1 MKVKLLYIVLIM
13 YNVALCQN
21 NSTPNNSNLLKSSN
35 DFINKAM
42 WYQNMPQYNYEKS
55 VYYYEKAIGAL
66 KQNERLFYEEIAS
79 IYLKRIDLLQI
90 NESYNTLDSIAN
102 IGWNYVELAKKHK
115 PNIQLECDYLYAWA
129 YIKLENGESKKA
141 LNLLSK
147 AIALSSEFK
156 TEDDIAK
163 TKAEKGYFYVR
174 YRTDY
179 DEKLALKYLKQSC
192 TFYER
197 KGIQNNPLL
206 LYKIY
211 TGLVLY
217 YSYVD
222 KDSIDVYNNKIKL
235 VLQHIQQPQCHAWH
249 YAAVGRDLNTYPPK
263 NQTKISAL
271 QYNQA
276 KENIMKALEI
286 YARYG
291 ITKNANIPYAY
302 GILGDISRNQ
312 GKYEDAVL
320 YYKKSYQNYL
330 ILQSR
335 KRALDMLAFVAG
347 AYELKG
353 DYKNALLYFKKYD
366 EEYVNYEK
374 EINDRSLKENE
385 LQINLLAQDKKLS
398 QKQQQQTIF
407 TIILIIVIILL
418 IALYRIY
425 YIKQSN
431 NKKLAH
437 LNDDLETKNHL
448 LDVKNAE
455 NELLLR
461 EIHHRVKNN
470 LEVVSSLLAL
480 QSAQIDD
487 ATTKDAMTEGQNRVN
502 SIGIVH
508 QKLYQGTNLGAVEM
522 KDYFLNLSESIL
534 DSFGAEQRIDLK
546 LAMENLDL
554 DIDTAVPLG
563 LIVNELLTNT
573 IKYAFPKGEKG
584 TITIKL
590 HKQDNNILR
599 LEVADNGVGKSG
611 ITHGTGFGGQLVSLL
626 TQQLNGTMTEE
637 NQNGTTL
644 IFDFKLKKAA

>member
-1 MKVKLLYIVLIM
+1 M

-21 NSTPNNSNLLKSSN
+21 NSALSNSNLLKISN

-42 WYQNMPQYNYEKS
+42 WYQDMPQYNYKKS
-55 VYYYEKAIGAL
+55 VYYYEKAISIL
-66 KQNERLFYEEIAS
+66 KQNESHFYEEIAS
-79 IYLKRIDLLQI
+79 VYLKRIDYLQI
-90 NESYNTLDSIAN
+90 NETYNTLDSIGN
-102 IGWNYVELAKKHK
+102 IGWKYVELAKKNK
-115 PNIQLECDYLYAWA
+115 PNIQLEFDYLYAWA
-129 YIKLENGESKKA
+129 GIKLENGESKKA
-141 LNLLSK
+141 LNLVSK

-156 TEDDIAK
+156 SEDDIAK
-163 TKAEKGYFYVR
+163 AKASKGYFYLR
-174 YRTDY
+174 YRTY
-179 DEKLALKYLKQSC
+179 DGKDLALANLRESC
-192 TFYER
+192 KAYEN
-197 KGIQNNPLL
+197 KGIRNNALM

-211 TGLVLY
+211 RGLVLY
-217 YSYVD
+217 YSYVNS
-222 KDSIDVYNNKIKL
+222 DSIDVYNNKIKF
-235 VLQHIQQPQCHAWH
+235 VLQYIKQPQSHAW
-249 YAAVGRDLNTYPPK
+249 YYSAVGRDLNTYPLK
-263 NQTKISAL
+263 NQSKISEL

-276 KENIMKALEI
+276 KENILKALEI
-286 YARYG
+286 YARYS

-302 GILGDISRNQ
+302 GILGDISSNQ
-312 GKYEDAVL
+312 EKYDDAINF
-320 YYKKSYQNYL
+320 YKKCYQNYKM
-330 ILQSR
+330 LQSR
-335 KRALDMLAFVAG
+335 KRALDILGFIAG
-347 AYELKG
+347 TYELKG
-353 DYKNALLYFKKYD
+353 DYKNALFYFKNY
-366 EEYVNYEK
+366 EAESLNYEK

-407 TIILIIVIILL
+407 TIILIIVILLL

-437 LNDDLETKNHL
+437 LNDDLETKNQL
-448 LDVKNAE
+448 LDLKNAE

-534 DSFGAEQRIDLK
+534 DSFGAEQRIDLQ

-563 LIVNELLTNT
+563 LIVNELLTNC
-573 IKYAFPKGEKG
+573 IKYAFPNSEKG

-611 ITHGTGFGGQLVSLL
+611 VTQGTGFGGQLISLL

-637 NQNGTTL
+637 NQNGTKL
-644 IFDFKLKKAA
+644 IFDFKMKAA

>member
-1 MKVKLLYIVLIM
+1 
-13 YNVALCQN
+13 
-21 NSTPNNSNLLKSSN
+21 
-35 DFINKAM
+35 M
-42 WYQNMPQYNYEKS
+42 WYQDMPQYNYEKS
-55 VYYYEKAIGAL
+55 VYYYEKAINTL
-66 KQNERLFYEEIAS
+66 KQNESLFYEEIAA
-79 IYLKRIDLLQI
+79 IYLKRIDYLQI
-90 NESYNTLDSIAN
+90 NETYNTLDSIGS
-102 IGWNYVELAKKHK
+102 IGWKYVELAKKNK
-115 PNIQLECDYLYAWA
+115 PNIQLEFDYLYAWA
-129 YIKLENGESKKA
+129 GIKLENGESKKA
-141 LNLLSK
+141 LNLVSK

-156 TEDDIAK
+156 SEDDIAK
-163 TKAEKGYFYVR
+163 AKAAKGYFYLR
-174 YRTDY
+174 YRTY
-179 DEKLALKYLKQSC
+179 DGKDLALANLRESC
-192 TFYER
+192 KSYEN
-197 KGIQNNPLL
+197 KGIKNNALM

-211 TGLVLY
+211 RGLVLY
-217 YSYVD
+217 YSYVNS
-222 KDSIDVYNNKIKL
+222 DSIDVYNNKIKF
-235 VLQHIQQPQCHAWH
+235 VLQYIKQPQSHAW
-249 YAAVGRDLNTYPPK
+249 YYSAVGRDLNTYPPK
-263 NQTKISAL
+263 NQSKISTL
-271 QYNQA
+271 QYRQA
-276 KENIMKALEI
+276 KENILKALEI

-302 GILGDISRNQ
+302 GILGDISSNQ
-312 GKYEDAVL
+312 EKYDDAIHF
-320 YYKKSYQNYL
+320 YKKCYQNYKM
-330 ILQSR
+330 LQSR
-335 KRALDMLAFVAG
+335 KRALDILGFIAG
-347 AYELKG
+347 TYELKG
-353 DYKNALLYFKKYD
+353 DYKNALFYFKQY
-366 EEYVNYEK
+366 EAESLNYET

-407 TIILIIVIILL
+407 TIILIITILLL

-480 QSAQIDD
+480 QSSQIDD
-487 ATTKDAMTEGQNRVN
+487 PNTKDAMSESQNRVN

-534 DSFGAEQRIDLK
+534 DSFGVEQRIDLQ

-563 LIVNELLTNT
+563 LIVNELLTNC
-573 IKYAFPKGEKG
+573 IKYAFPNSEKG

-590 HKQDNNILR
+590 HKQDNDILR
-599 LEVADNGVGKSG
+599 LEIADNGVGKSG
-611 ITHGTGFGGQLVSLL
+611 VTHGTGFGGQLVSLL

-637 NQNGTTL
+637 NQNGTKL
-644 IFDFKLKKAA
+644 IFDFKMKAA